1 LRLVSLA
8 VLMAV
13 PSAGA
18 VAAPHRPAGART
30 AVSAAR
36 PIRLEVVPAQI
47 RLHGPNAAHGLLASA
62 VMPDGTRRDVTGA
75 VALSIDA
82 PRVAELQSTRL
93 LARSDGRATVAV
105 RYGGQTARVPVEVNG
120 SRRPVAVSFRN
131 DVIPLLARLGCSS
144 GTCHGAN
151 SGKGGFKL
159 SLRGYAPELDHLAIT
174 RQLDGRRIAR
184 EYPERSL
191 FLRKPT
197 LQVKHGGGRVLEI
210 DSPEYRVLAGWL
222 RQGAPPVDKAD
233 VRLTELRLLPGDKL
247 YRSGE
252 HQRVLVQA
260 TFSDG
265 HTEDVTHRALLRST
279 DPAVAQLTEQGEVTA
294 LNPGSTAVQAK
305 YMDRLAVLRVT
316 VPFPQKVDPVVYRLA
331 RSPIDRA
338 VAHRLR
344 ELNLEPGP
352 LCTDAEFIRRVYLDV
367 LGTLPTA
374 EEARQFLDSR
384 EPDKRARL
392 IDAVLQRPEY
402 ASVWALKLA
411 DLFLMRKEHMGRK
424 NTLMLHQWLTEQ
436 FLGNWPWDQI
446 AADLIAASGSTRDK
460 PQTLW
465 YISRQAQR
473 PNGRGWIRSAEL
485 TAEITAQVFLGT
497 RIQCA
502 RCHNHPTEK
511 YTQDDYYRFAAI
523 FAQVNGEGKG
533 DPVPALLT
541 AKDKGE
547 MRHPRSGELMLP
559 QPLDHAD
566 LRVKE
571 GEDRRQA
578 FVQWLTG
585 AGRDAFARNI
595 ANRVWA
601 RLFGMGIVE
610 PVDDMRSTNPPR
622 NERLLALLARELID
636 HRYDLKHL
644 TRTILNSRTYQTS
657 SIPTRTNRI
666 DTQFFSRYPARRLPA
681 EELMDAVAQATGV
694 PDRFATYPLGTRAI
708 ELSDTELTSLTLDT
722 FGRPTRVMPNDSERC
737 NAPSMSQALELLN
750 GESLQAKLKN
760 PEGALAQLLQSGK
773 PDTAVI
779 DELFLRAL
787 ARRPSAKEKADL
799 LRLLPAAPSREDGMQ
814 DVFWALINSKEFLF
828 NH

>member
-1 LRLVSLA
+1 
-8 VLMAV
+8 MA
-13 PSAGA
+13 
-18 VAAPHRPAGART
+18 
-30 AVSAAR
+30 
-36 PIRLEVVPAQI
+36 
-47 RLHGPNAAHGLLASA
+47 
-62 VMPDGTRRDVTGA
+62 DGSRRDVTGA
-75 VALSIDA
+75 VTLSTAA
-82 PRVAELQSTRL
+82 PAVADVRKARVVAK
-93 LARSDGRATVAV
+93 SDGQAVVAV
-105 RYGGQTARVPVEVNG
+105 RYNGQTVRVPVQVTG
-120 SRRPVAVSFRN
+120 AGRSAPVSFQY
-131 DVIPLLARLGCSS
+131 DVIPVLARLGCSS
-144 GTCHGAN
+144 GSCHGAN
-151 SGKGGFKL
+151 SGKGGFRL
-159 SLRGYAPELDHLAIT
+159 SLRGYAPELDHGAIT
-174 RQLDGRRIAR
+174 RHLGGRRISR
-184 EYPERSL
+184 EQPERSL

-197 LQVKHGGGRVLEI
+197 LQVKHGGGRVLET
-210 DSPEYRVLAGWL
+210 DSPEYRVLLGWL
-222 RQGAPPVDKAD
+222 RQGAPAVDENDAK
-233 VRLTELRLLPGDKL
+233 LTGLRLLPGDRR
-247 YRSGE
+247 YRRGE
-252 HQRVLVQA
+252 RQRVLVLA
-260 TFSDG
+260 SFSDG
-265 HTEDVTHRALLRST
+265 RTEDVTHRALMGSN
-279 DPAVAQLTEQGEVTA
+279 DPAVARVSADGEITA

-316 VPFPQKVDPVVYRLA
+316 VPFPQKIDPSVFRQA
-331 RSPIDRA
+331 KTPIDRA
-338 VAHRLR
+338 VYDRLR

-352 LCTDAEFIRRVYLDV
+352 LATDAEFLRRVYLDV

-374 EEARQFLDSR
+374 SEARAFLDSR
-384 EPDKRARL
+384 EPDRRARL

-402 ASVWALKLA
+402 ASIWALKLA

-424 NTLMLHQWLTEQ
+424 NTLMLQQWLTEQ
-436 FLGNWPWDQI
+436 FLANRPWDGI
-446 AADLIAASGSTRDK
+446 AAELIAASGSTREK

-502 RCHNHPTEK
+502 KCHNHPTEK

-547 MRHPRSGELMLP
+547 MRHPRTGELMTA

-578 FVQWLTG
+578 FVRWLTG
-585 AGRDAFARNI
+585 AGRDAFARSA

-601 RLFGMGIVE
+601 RLFGAGIVE

-622 NERLLALLARELID
+622 NERLLDLLTRELID
-636 HRYDLKHL
+636 HGYDLKHL
-644 TRTILNSRTYQTS
+644 MRTIMNSRTYQS
-657 SIPTRTNRI
+657 SSTPTRLNRI

-722 FGRPTRVMPNDSERC
+722 FGRPPRVMPNDSERC

-760 PEGALAQLLQSGK
+760 PDGTLAQLLQSGK
-773 PDTAVI
+773 PDAAVI
-779 DELFLRAL
+779 EELYLRTL
-787 ARRPSAKEKADL
+787 ARRPTAMERSEI
-799 LRLLPAAPSREDGMQ
+799 LRLLPTAASRDEGMQ